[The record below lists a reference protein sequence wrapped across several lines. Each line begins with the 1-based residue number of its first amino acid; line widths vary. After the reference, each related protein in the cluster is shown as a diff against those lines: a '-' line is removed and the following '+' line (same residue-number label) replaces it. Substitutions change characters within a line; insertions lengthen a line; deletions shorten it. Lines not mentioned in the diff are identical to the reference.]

1 LKEKD
6 KEKEA
11 IRKEAREVEK
21 QIEALKLEVKKGLV
35 TVEERDKVI
44 AELRKDIADKETKY
58 NNLTD

>member
-1 LKEKD
+1 MKEKD